1 MTEPPWWPLTRCCR
15 LPGAVP
21 GTEGDRRPRDPQL
34 MAMTWRGRGL
44 SGRRAHTPA
53 SRSRRFFPSGGE
65 AGVAAGAPP
74 LPVCCL
80 K

>member
-44 SGRRAHTPA
+44 SGRRARTPA
-53 SRSRRFFPSGGE
+53 SRSRRLE
-65 AGVAAGAPP
+65 AAVRLGLRLALRPFLSAV
-74 LPVCCL
+74 
-80 K
+80 

>member
-1 MTEPPWWPLTRCCR
+1 MMEPPWWPLTRCCR

-44 SGRRAHTPA
+44 SGRRARKVLNQNIPTTK
-53 SRSRRFFPSGGE
+53 E
-65 AGVAAGAPP
+65 N
-74 LPVCCL
+74 
-80 K
+80 

>member
-1 MTEPPWWPLTRCCR
+1 MMEPPWWPLTRCCR

-44 SGRRAHTPA
+44 SGPTFKQHFGIISITLYL
-53 SRSRRFFPSGGE
+53 SEGTYI
-65 AGVAAGAPP
+65 
-74 LPVCCL
+74 
-80 K
+80 

>member
-1 MTEPPWWPLTRCCR
+1 MMEPPWWPLTRCCR

-44 SGRRAHTPA
+44 SGRRARTPA
-53 SRSRRFFPSGGE
+53 
-65 AGVAAGAPP
+65 
-74 LPVCCL
+74 
-80 K
+80 

>member
-1 MTEPPWWPLTRCCR
+1 MMEPPWWPLTRCCR

-44 SGRRAHTPA
+44 SGRRARTPA
-53 SRSRRFFPSGGE
+53 SQIGR
-65 AGVAAGAPP
+65 AHV
-74 LPVCCL
+74 
-80 K
+80 